1 MNRKKTVSRAMNPVY
16 WFVYSLS
23 NLIAKLYLRRR
34 VVNPEKLAEP
44 GGCLVV
50 GNHTS
55 FLDPPMMGSAF
66 PYPIY
71 YLGRKTLMS
80 NRLSAAIYKYC
91 QTIPIDQSKLEY
103 SVLKRVIKLVQDGE
117 KVLIFP
123 EGERTFDGKLKEKGE
138 AGVGLLIAKTKEP
151 VLPVRL
157 FGAYESYPRGAKFPK
172 PGRLTLVAGDR
183 VDISDLLENP
193 GLKGKE
199 LYQALSDRAMDA
211 IAALRL
217 PEEG

>member
-1 MNRKKTVSRAMNPVY
+1 MNPIY
-16 WFVYSLS
+16 WFVKTTANVLGKS
-23 NLIAKLYLRRR
+23 YLPRR

-50 GNHTS
+50 GNHAS
-55 FLDPPMMGSAF
+55 YLDPPMMGSAF

-71 YLGRKTLMS
+71 YVARKTLMS
-80 NRLSAAIYKYC
+80 NRLAAFIYEGC

-103 SVLKRVIKLVQDGE
+103 SVLKRIVKLVRDGE

-123 EGERTFDGKLKEKGE
+123 EGERTYDGKLKEKGE
-138 AGVGLLIAKTKEP
+138 TGVGLLIAKTKEP

-157 FGAYESYPRGAKFPK
+157 FGAYESFPRGGKFPR
-172 PGRLTLVAGDR
+172 PGRLTLVVGDR
-183 VDISDLLENP
+183 IDMSDLMEDPN
-193 GLKGKE
+193 LKGKE
-199 LYQALSDRAMDA
+199 LYQALSDRAMQA
-211 IAALRL
+211 IAALKM